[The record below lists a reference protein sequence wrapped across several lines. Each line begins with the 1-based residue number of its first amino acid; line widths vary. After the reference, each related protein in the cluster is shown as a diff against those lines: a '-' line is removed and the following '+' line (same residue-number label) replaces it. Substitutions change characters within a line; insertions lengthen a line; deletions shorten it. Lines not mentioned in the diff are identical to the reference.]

1 MILSPETSELVADR
15 SQWVPISTG
24 VGGTVSAPLINSR
37 LADTVVVTP
46 NGQTVVIGGLMQ
58 ESKADTVSKIPFLG
72 DIPLLGY
79 LFKRTIKSNA
89 NTELIIFLTPHII
102 QAPGE
107 VAALTESERTKS
119 DAASGLSEQELNKF
133 LDTLPTKEPEAR
145 PKKQK

>member
-1 MILSPETSELVADR
+1 
-15 SQWVPISTG
+15 
-24 VGGTVSAPLINSR
+24 
-37 LADTVVVTP
+37 VVTP